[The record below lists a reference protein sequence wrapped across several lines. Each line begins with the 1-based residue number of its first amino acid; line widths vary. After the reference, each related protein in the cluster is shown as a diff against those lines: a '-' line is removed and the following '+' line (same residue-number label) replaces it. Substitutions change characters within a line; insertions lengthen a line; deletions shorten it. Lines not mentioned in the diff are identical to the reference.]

1 MVKGING
8 SESRTIN
15 KQIVALANNGLSI
28 KQIADGVGMTSTAVA
43 CRMTTLMRN
52 GKLKAHSERTGRIN
66 TEDGRYRIL
75 RKRYNRNT
83 GSIMEILTSITFDE
97 AAWIY
102 KTAPEGLTIA
112 EWIGVLL
119 RDVIAEEES
128 KK

>member
-1 MVKGING
+1 MANG
-8 SESRTIN
+8 MTGAESRTIN
-15 KQIVALANNGLSI
+15 EQIVKLANDGKSI
-28 KQIADGVGMTSTAVA
+28 AQIADGVGMKSTTVA
-43 CRMTTLMRN
+43 RRMTTLMSN
-52 GKLKAHSERTGRIN
+52 GKLKPYSERTGRIN

-97 AAWIY
+97 ASWIY

-119 RDVIAEEES
+119 RDVIAEENGQ
-128 KK
+128 

>member
-1 MVKGING
+1 MANGING
-8 SESRTIN
+8 SESRTVN

-52 GKLKAHSERTGRIN
+52 GKLKHHSERTGRIN
-66 TEDGRYRIL
+66 TEEGRYRIL

-83 GSIMEILTSITFDE
+83 GSIMEILTNITFDD

-112 EWIGVLL
+112 AWIGVLL
-119 RDVIAEEES
+119 RDVIAEEND
-128 KK
+128 K